1 MNNDS
6 SLLEKHFSQI
16 LSKLSHKRVEI
27 IEIYGKCDK
36 DGVLKVPFIEPLEFS
51 SDNDYLVK
59 LVSAELASFFPN
71 IIEGK
76 NDKLYYNYQNREYI
90 ISFQTGAYDITNI
103 NNHIQ
108 DVLKSRGHTG
118 AFEII
123 LDNPT
128 GKCKIFLK
136 EDYSIDFTKE
146 NTIRSMLGF
155 ESLLLA
161 KEARTMSD
169 DKLNISKDM
178 VNIVLTNKI
187 FIKCNI
193 IEGAIYQGLHSD
205 VLYSFGNSFTDGY
218 AISIINPVKRYSK
231 LIVKKFTEMR
241 ISFRDENN
249 LPINFLE
256 SPIGLTIEIKEC

>member
-1 MNNDS
+1 MRSDDS

-51 SDNDYLVK
+51 TDNDYLVK

-76 NDKLYYNYQNREYI
+76 NDKLYYNYSNKEYI
-90 ISFQTGAYDITNI
+90 ISFQTGSYDIQNI
-103 NNHIQ
+103 NIHIQ
-108 DVLKSRGHTG
+108 DVLKSNGHSS
-118 AFEII
+118 AIEII
-123 LDNPT
+123 LDNAT

-136 EDYSIDFTKE
+136 EGYSIDFTKE
-146 NTIRSMLGF
+146 NTIRNMLGF
-155 ESLLLA
+155 EPLLIANKGL
-161 KEARTMSD
+161 SH
-169 DKLNISKDM
+169 NISKDM
-178 VNIVLTNKI
+178 INVVLTNKI
-187 FIKCNI
+187 FIKCNV

-205 VLYSFGNSFTDGY
+205 VLYSFGNSYTYGY
-218 AISIINPVKRYSK
+218 PISIINPVKRYAK
-231 LIVKKFTEMR
+231 LIVKIFSEMR